1 MKNVLLFFFIYCFN
15 CFGQNPSIA
24 LRIDAITSFDSIPQ
38 ERKFTINYHIENLT
52 EKEVS
57 FFLNPNSFIPNSRAS
72 MSRACFYKIYQN
84 LEVMEMDN
92 IFIDRKAEFVK
103 AEFEKAKTDEEKKAF
118 FKKYIEIDIDA
129 PTENLILKEV
139 LTLNPHEKKLFSKTL
154 LWNKKRYFKID
165 DIEHYIDEVIPH
177 YFELS
182 IHLIKD
188 EAKGELSDQEFQ
200 KIMNNK
206 LFIKGWYTSNKVEIN
221 FKE

>member
-1 MKNVLLFFFIYCFN
+1 MKNIFLFFFFCCN
-15 CFGQNPSIA
+15 CFGQNPPIA
-24 LRIDAITSFDSIPQ
+24 IKIDAITSFDSIPS
-38 ERKFTINYHIENLT
+38 ERKFTFNYNIENLT
-52 EKEVS
+52 DKEVS
-57 FFLNPNSFIPNSRAS
+57 FFLNPDSFIPNSRAS

-92 IFIDRKAEFVK
+92 IFINRKDEFVK

-118 FKKYIEIDIDA
+118 FKKYMGIDISA

-139 LTLNPHEKKLFSKTL
+139 ITLKPLEKKLFSKTL

-165 DIEHYIDEVIPH
+165 DVEYYIDELIPH

-182 IHLIKD
+182 IHLIKE

-200 KIMNNK
+200 KIMADK
-206 LFIKGWYTSNKVEIN
+206 SFIKGWFTSNRMEIN